1 MTQLE
6 QLYALYGAYEEKA
19 KQVRSRASRFA
30 GAFGLGDD
38 PRKHGCHEQFFE
50 DVGRWSRDFLICE
63 PEPQALLRAVRW
75 ILEAADRHRNT
86 DMFGYLYAA
95 QTHTLELIPRLSREE
110 SKELLIWY
118 EKTYPE
124 EERLP
129 VQQEICRLLRQQSGL
144 RSGARQGLRSFFQGF
159 RRT

>member
-50 DVGRWSRDFLICE
+50 DVGRWSRGFLACE
-63 PEPQALLRAVRW
+63 PEPQTLLQAVWW

-95 QTHTLELIPRLSREE
+95 QAHTRELIPRLPRAE
-110 SKELLIWY
+110 SGELLIWY

-124 EERLP
+124 GERLP
-129 VQQEICRLLRQQSGL
+129 VQQQVCRLLRQQAGLSSWSQGGL
-144 RSGARQGLRSFFQGF
+144 RGFFQRR